1 MCHLQKVSSGRLPG
15 YEGEKKYP
23 ISLVKFSLQAERET
37 TDEGKNFKNCLPLQP
52 DRFTRHEV
60 HVQCLMSAN
69 DSGSIVLELRDN
81 NFNCFENT
89 SVSKFSGNDALT

>member
-1 MCHLQKVSSGRLPG
+1 MKAKILRSV
-15 YEGEKKYP
+15 
-23 ISLVKFSLQAERET
+23 
-37 TDEGKNFKNCLPLQP
+37 CLYNL
-52 DRFTRHEV
+52 TGVTIIRHEV

-89 SVSKFSGNDALT
+89 SVSKFGGTDAFT

>member
-1 MCHLQKVSSGRLPG
+1 MEAKILRIV
-15 YEGEKKYP
+15 
-23 ISLVKFSLQAERET
+23 
-37 TDEGKNFKNCLPLQP
+37 CLYNLTGV
-52 DRFTRHEV
+52 TRHEV
-60 HVQCLMSAN
+60 HVQFLMSAN

>member
-1 MCHLQKVSSGRLPG
+1 MKAKILRIV
-15 YEGEKKYP
+15 
-23 ISLVKFSLQAERET
+23 
-37 TDEGKNFKNCLPLQP
+37 CLYNLTGV
-52 DRFTRHEV
+52 TRHEV
-60 HVQCLMSAN
+60 HVQFLMSAN

>member
-1 MCHLQKVSSGRLPG
+1 MKERRNILFRWLSSRCKLKEKLQMKAKILRSV
-15 YEGEKKYP
+15 
-23 ISLVKFSLQAERET
+23 
-37 TDEGKNFKNCLPLQP
+37 CLYNL
-52 DRFTRHEV
+52 TGVTIIRHEV

-89 SVSKFSGNDALT
+89 SVSKFSGNDALA